1 MSNYSTYTAQAKGQ
15 KKKAKGFLALCLV
28 PYAFFAFT
36 LLTGCA
42 AVDTVG
48 ESVSGIKDYF
58 LGGEDNADPPSPLVE
73 YAPEVK
79 PEVIWK
85 ESVGVGADEQSLRL
99 IPVIGSG
106 KIVAADREGLVQARS
121 PTTGNLVWET
131 ETDVHFSGGPGLGAG
146 TVILG
151 SSNAEVVAL
160 DIETGALLWKST
172 VSSEVLSV
180 PVVANGIVIVRTTDG
195 SVVALDEKTG
205 GKRWSYERTVPALS
219 LRGTGSPLIDEG
231 NVIGGYD
238 NGKIMALRLTDGKY
252 VWETSIAIPKGR
264 SEIERLVDLDVDP
277 IVINGVIYIASY
289 QSGIAAIS
297 ESDGDILWRN
307 ETISSHSGL
316 SNDYRYLYLT
326 NSESHVMQLDQRSG
340 AGLWKQK
347 DLHQRRLTAPAAYEN
362 YVVAGDFE
370 GYVHW
375 LSNIDG
381 RQMGRIQIT
390 EGPIDAKPIVV
401 DNTVYVY
408 AKDGTL
414 AALKVQ

>member
-1 MSNYSTYTAQAKGQ
+1 MRLTLSI
-15 KKKAKGFLALCLV
+15 LV
-28 PYAFFAFT
+28 FIAV
-36 LLTGCA
+36 LTGCA
-42 AVDTVG
+42 AVDTV
-48 ESVSGIKDYF
+48 SDSISGITDYF
-58 LGGEDNADPPSPLVE
+58 RGGEDNADPPNALVE
-73 YAPEVK
+73 YTPEVK
-79 PEVIWK
+79 PEIIWK

-106 KIVAADREGLVQARS
+106 KIVAADREGVVQARS
-121 PTTGNLVWET
+121 PTTGNLIWET
-131 ETDVHFSGGPGLGAG
+131 ETEVHFSGGPGLGAG

-151 SSNAEVVAL
+151 SSDAEVVAL
-160 DIETGALLWKST
+160 DIETGAVLWKTS

-195 SVVALDEKTG
+195 SVIALDEKTG
-205 GKRWSYERTVPALS
+205 GKRWNYERSVPALS
-219 LRGTGSPLIDEG
+219 LRGTGSPLIVEG

-238 NGKIMALRLTDGKY
+238 NGKLMALRLADGKY

-277 IVINGVIYIASY
+277 IVINGVIYVASF
-289 QSGIAAIS
+289 QGGIAAIS

-326 NSESHVMQLDQRSG
+326 NSESHVMQLDQHSG

-347 DLHQRRLTAPAAYEN
+347 DLHQRRLTAPVPYES

-375 LSNIDG
+375 LSSTDG
-381 RQMGRIQIT
+381 RQMGRVQIT
-390 EGPIDAKPIVV
+390 EAPIDAKPIVA
-401 DNTVYVY
+401 DNIVYVY

>member
-1 MSNYSTYTAQAKGQ
+1 MSNNPTYMSQAKGERR
-15 KKKAKGFLALCLV
+15 KAKKPFALCLL
-28 PYAFFAFT
+28 PFAFT

-42 AVDTVG
+42 AIDTVG
-48 ESVSGIKDYF
+48 ESVSGITDYF
-58 LGGEDNADPPSPLVE
+58 RGGEDNADPPSVLVE
-73 YAPEVK
+73 YPPEIQV
-79 PEVIWK
+79 EVVWK
-85 ESVGVGADEQSLRL
+85 ESVGVGADEQSLKL

-106 KIVAADREGLVQARS
+106 KILAADREGLVQARS
-121 PTTGNLVWET
+121 LTTGNLIWEV

-151 SSNAEVVAL
+151 SSDAEVVAL
-160 DIETGALLWKST
+160 DIETGAVQWKSA

-195 SVVALDEKTG
+195 SVIALDEKTG

-219 LRGTGSPLIDEG
+219 IRGTGSPLIVED

-238 NGKIMALRLTDGKY
+238 NGKLMALRLADGKY

-277 IVINGVIYIASY
+277 IVINGVIYVASY
-289 QSGIAAIS
+289 QGGIAAIS
-297 ESDGDILWRN
+297 ELDGDILWRN

-316 SNDYRYLYLT
+316 SNDSRYLYLT
-326 NSESHVMQLDQRSG
+326 DSESHVMQLDQRSG
-340 AGLWKQK
+340 AALWKQK

-375 LSNIDG
+375 LSNTDG
-381 RQMGRIQIT
+381 RQLGRVQVT
-390 EGPIDAKPIVV
+390 ESAIDAKPIVV

-414 AALKVQ
+414 AALKVK

>member
-1 MSNYSTYTAQAKGQ
+1 MRLTL
-15 KKKAKGFLALCLV
+15 FLLIFIALL
-28 PYAFFAFT
+28 P
-36 LLTGCA
+36 GCA
-42 AVDTVG
+42 AIDAVSEG
-48 ESVSGIKDYF
+48 ASGISDYF
-58 LGGEDNADPPSPLVE
+58 LGGEDNADPPSVLVE
-73 YAPEVK
+73 YTPEIK
-79 PEVIWK
+79 TEVIWK
-85 ESVGVGADEQSLRL
+85 ESVGVGADEQSLKL

-106 KIVAADREGLVQARS
+106 KIIAADREGVVQARS
-121 PTTGNLVWET
+121 LTTGNLIWEA

-151 SSNAEVVAL
+151 SSDAEVVAL
-160 DIETGALLWKST
+160 NIETGAILWKT
-172 VSSEVLSV
+172 AVSSEVLSV
-180 PVVANGIVIVRTTDG
+180 PVVAQDIVIVRTTDG
-195 SVVALDEKTG
+195 ALIALDEKTG

-219 LRGTGSPLIDEG
+219 IRGTGSPLIVED

-238 NGKIMALRLTDGKY
+238 NGKLMALRLADGKY

-277 IVINGVIYIASY
+277 IVINGVIYVASY
-289 QSGIAAIS
+289 QGGIASIS
-297 ESDGDILWRN
+297 ELDGDVLWRN

-316 SNDYRYLYLT
+316 SNDDRYLYLT
-326 NSESHVMQLDQRSG
+326 DSESHVMQLDQRSG

-375 LSNIDG
+375 LSSIDG
-381 RQMGRIQIT
+381 RQMGRVQVT
-390 EGPIDAKPIVV
+390 DGPIDAKPIVV

-414 AALKVQ
+414 AALKVR